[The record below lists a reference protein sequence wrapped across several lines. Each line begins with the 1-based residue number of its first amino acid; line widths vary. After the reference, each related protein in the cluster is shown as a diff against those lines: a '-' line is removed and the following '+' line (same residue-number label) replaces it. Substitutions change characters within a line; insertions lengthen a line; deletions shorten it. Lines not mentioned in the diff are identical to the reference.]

1 MDAIL
6 CKYIIER
13 VTIMPQITLRV
24 SDGTLKKLQEFA
36 DAKNL
41 TVTDYI
47 ISQSLPNYIDEIL
60 TIDKVLDK
68 LLLKKAGDVFS
79 IKDLFSASE
88 WNGSTPGS
96 HISTGRLFFQ
106 AYEKNQFNLQS
117 RIEFLGKNSANLAI
131 YKKLTDN

>member
-1 MDAIL
+1 
-6 CKYIIER
+6 
-13 VTIMPQITLRV
+13 MPQITLRV

-41 TVTDYI
+41 TVTDYL
-47 ISQSLPNYIDEIL
+47 ISQSLPSYIDEIL
-60 TIDKVLDK
+60 TVGKVLDK
-68 LLLKKAGDVFS
+68 LPSKKTDDVFS
-79 IKDLFSASE
+79 IKDLFSPSD
-88 WNGSTPGS
+88 WKNSTPGS

-117 RIEFLGKNSANLAI
+117 RIRFVGKNSANLAI